1 MGFFSWQ
8 CAKTKKPVM
17 AEPAVL
23 GSDWQLA
30 SDVVVLFSNGDR
42 HTGRYDGYGRVETL
56 KEDLELL
63 EQDSGHWRM
72 VIRRYYAGET
82 FDQLEP
88 NRTDPWQGY
97 FYSDLDLDR
106 IFGLTT

>member
-23 GSDWQLA
+23 GSDWEFA
-30 SDVVVLFSNGDR
+30 SDVVVLFSDGDR
-42 HTGRYDGYGRVETL
+42 HTGRYDGYGRVGG
-56 KEDLELL
+56 LELVD
-63 EQDSGHWRM
+63 QDPGHWRM
-72 VIRRYYAGET
+72 VIQHYYAGET
-82 FDQLEP
+82 FDQLDR
-88 NRTDPWQGY
+88 NRTDPGQGY

-106 IFGLTT
+106 IFG

>member
-42 HTGRYDGYGRVETL
+42 HTGRYDGYGRVG
-56 KEDLELL
+56 DLELVD
-63 EQDSGHWRM
+63 QDPGHWRM
-72 VIRRYYAGET
+72 VIQHYYAGET
-82 FDQLEP
+82 FDQLDR
-88 NRTDPWQGY
+88 NRTDPGQGY

-106 IFGLTT
+106 IFG